1 MNGETV
7 VVVCMVNLKGETVG
21 EVTTSINVEVVV
33 DLVAYVI
40 ELLLKRDESV
50 RDDNECVNVEKE
62 VDLMV

>member
-7 VVVCMVNLKGETVG
+7 VVVCMVKLKGETVS
-21 EVTTSINVEVVV
+21 EDTTSINVEVMV